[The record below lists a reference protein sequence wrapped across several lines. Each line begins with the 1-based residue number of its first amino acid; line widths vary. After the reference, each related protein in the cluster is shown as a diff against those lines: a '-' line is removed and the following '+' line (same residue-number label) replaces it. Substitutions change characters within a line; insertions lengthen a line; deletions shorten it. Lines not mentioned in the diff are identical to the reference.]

1 MPYSRPKVEDESQGW
16 GMQEPTLDSRR
27 HPIPVQEPRCG
38 ARCEG
43 AWCRK
48 QGAVHG
54 LGVRGL
60 GWGAYSTLNLKNAAL
75 SSEANSS
82 TTTGLD
88 LNISS
93 AS

>member
-1 MPYSRPKVEDESQGW
+1 MP
-16 GMQEPTLDSRR
+16 
-27 HPIPVQEPRCG
+27 EPRCG
-38 ARCEG
+38 ARAKG
-43 AWCRK
+43 AGSGLRVQAPHSLQRCRK